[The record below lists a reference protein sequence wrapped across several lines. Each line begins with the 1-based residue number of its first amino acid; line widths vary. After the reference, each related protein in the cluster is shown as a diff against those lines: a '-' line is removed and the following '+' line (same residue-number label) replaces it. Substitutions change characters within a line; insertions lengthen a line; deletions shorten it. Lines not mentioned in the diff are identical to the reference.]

1 MTDDSEL
8 FAAARAVRPFLA
20 DLIPQHAVAVDRELA
35 AALLSSD
42 PDEVRLDRIESVFG
56 AHDSLT
62 DWIGQFLAAGAVPPE
77 VFEVVTR
84 GGYKGLAGDNSL
96 AGDILPSPGIRF
108 ACPNGDYEVSV
119 LRRGQAIRPCP
130 TCGLHLV
137 QAA

>member
-62 DWIGQFLAAGAVPPE
+62 DWIGQFLAAGAIPPE
-77 VFEVVTR
+77 VHEIVTR
-84 GGYKGLAGDNSL
+84 AGYKGLAGDNPP
-96 AGDILPSPGIRF
+96 IPGTRF
-108 ACPNGDYEVSV
+108 VCPNGDYEVSV
-119 LRRGQAIRPCP
+119 LRRGQYIRPCP
-130 TCGLHLV
+130 TCGLRLV
-137 QAA
+137 QAD